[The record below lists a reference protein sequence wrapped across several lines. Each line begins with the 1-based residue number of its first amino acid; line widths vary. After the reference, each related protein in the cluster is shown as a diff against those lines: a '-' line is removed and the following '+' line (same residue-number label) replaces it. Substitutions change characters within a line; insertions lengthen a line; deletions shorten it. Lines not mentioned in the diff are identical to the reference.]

1 MCVVKLQSKQNGV
14 FVMLTES
21 DLKSHDDYEN
31 FAKYLGIDYDDFIE
45 MSMDIP
51 TYEDEEFV
59 GIKC

>member
-1 MCVVKLQSKQNGV
+1 
-14 FVMLTES
+14 MLTES